1 MERNNIM
8 KLVILILI
16 LIFFGVTTWKIK
28 NWDKEPVI
36 DDTSFIHKGE
46 IFDGTIVSLPKD
58 VRGGEF
64 FHADSY
70 TYIDTVSGIL
80 LNFVDGKVEIRVK
93 K

>member
-36 DDTSFIHKGE
+36 DNTSYVIY
-46 IFDGTIVSLPKD
+46 KD
-58 VRGGEF
+58 VWVGGYF
-64 FHADSY
+64 DADSF
-70 TYIDTVSGIL
+70 TYIDTVSAVL
-80 LNFVDGKVEIRVK
+80 FNFVDGKVEIRVK